1 MHRIVLGG
9 IGADAHSVGL
19 FVLRHA
25 LAESG
30 YQVID
35 LRTQNQ
41 LRDFFE
47 AARTADVVMISSM
60 DGHSRFYTR
69 EFRELRKEYGPLDA
83 HWYIGGNLSVSSSR
97 DDVVRHFFELG
108 FRRVFPGYAD
118 LRQVLRD
125 LAQDLAGRRP
135 ALSAAHDETAPAGRP
150 RTLVMPED
158 QRMEDEHFR
167 IVRKEVLQHWR
178 TGRAAAELD
187 ANAEFVAGRP
197 SLAAAQLR
205 ARHTGRPLL
214 QPRCGVADAVGQA
227 RLFTALH
234 RAGANVLSY
243 QVDSLSRNNDYPG
256 AEEGLR
262 ASSPARS
269 VLNGFPV
276 VNHGVH
282 ALRQLGARL
291 PTPLQTRHS
300 TRDPRLLGEISYA
313 GGVTAFEGGAITYN
327 LPYYKDYPLEES
339 IPVWQYVDRLTG
351 LYAERY
357 GIILDREFF
366 GVLTATLL
374 PPCLAIVTC
383 LLEMLMAVAQGV
395 RSVSLGYAEQGCRS
409 QDIAAIQVMDE
420 MAHEL
425 AGHAR
430 HGVLITTV
438 FHQYMAAFPETRRK
452 ALVLLRGSARTAGLS
467 GCGRVLLKTTA
478 EAWGI
483 PTVEENAEAI
493 REAQRSIAS
502 ATPADLDHKAVDEEK
517 RLLRAE
523 CEHLLNAVLECGGG
537 SVTKGVVR
545 AFRLGLLD
553 IPFAPSVHNRGE
565 VLGIRDAG
573 GAVRLLAPGRLPL
586 PADIRAFHRDR
597 VQERLSKDRVQ
608 SGRTAAEVAASD
620 IRRVIQGNFD
630 EWPLS

>member
-25 LAESG
+25 LTESG

-35 LRTQNQ
+35 LRTQNE

-69 EFRELRKEYGPLDA
+69 EFLELRKEYGTLDA
-83 HWYIGGNLSVSSSR
+83 HWYIGGNLSVSSSP
-97 DDVVRHFFELG
+97 DEVARHFRELG

-118 LRQVLRD
+118 LRQVLRN
-125 LAQDLAGRRP
+125 LEHDLAGRRP
-135 ALSAAHDETAPAGRP
+135 AALTAQDGRTPATRS
-150 RTLVMPED
+150 RTLVLPED

-167 IVRKEVLQHWR
+167 IARKEVLQHWR
-178 TGRAAAELD
+178 TGRDAADLD
-187 ANAEFVAGRP
+187 ANAEFLGGRP
-197 SLAAAQLR
+197 LLAAAQLR

-214 QPRCGVADAVGQA
+214 QPRCGVADAIGQA
-227 RLFTALH
+227 ALFSALH

-243 QVDSLSRNNDYPG
+243 QVDSLSRNNDYSG

-262 ASSPARS
+262 ASSPDRS

-276 VNHGVH
+276 VNHGVR
-282 ALRQLGARL
+282 ALRQLAART

-374 PPCLAIVTC
+374 PPCLAIVTT
-383 LLEMLMAVAQGV
+383 LLEMLMAVGQGV

-409 QDIAAIQVMDE
+409 QDVAAIQVMDE
-420 MAHEL
+420 MADEL
-425 AGHAR
+425 VGHAR
-430 HGVLITTV
+430 HGVLVTTV
-438 FHQYMAAFPETRRK
+438 FHQYMAAFPEARQK
-452 ALVLLRGSARTAGLS
+452 ALALIRGSARTAALS

-483 PTVEENAEAI
+483 PTVTENADAI
-493 REAQRSIAS
+493 RQARRSVDA
-502 ATPADLDHKAVDEEK
+502 ATPADLDPAAVDMEK

-523 CEHLLNAVLECGGG
+523 CDHLLNAVLECGGG

-565 VLGIRDAG
+565 VLGIRDTG

-586 PADIRAFHRDR
+586 PADIREFHRDR
-597 VQERLSKDRVQ
+597 IQERLSKDRGQ
-608 SGRTAAEVAASD
+608 SRRTAAEMAAFD
-620 IRRVIQGNFD
+620 IRRVIEGDFD
-630 EWPLS
+630 DWPLS